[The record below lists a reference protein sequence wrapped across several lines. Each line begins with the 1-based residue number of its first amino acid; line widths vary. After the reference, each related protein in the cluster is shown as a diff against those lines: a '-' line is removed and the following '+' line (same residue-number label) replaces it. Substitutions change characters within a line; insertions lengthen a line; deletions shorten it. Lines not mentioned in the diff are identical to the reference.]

1 MSAEGCFP
9 KALRII
15 KTSSKSLKSAAVWLY
30 YNTSHAVPIS
40 HGSTLTFQLI
50 HKLLEVIMGYI
61 SKMFHTFTWCFVF
74 VISNFAWLI
83 CIKNMKL
90 NQKVQK
96 FSWKFN
102 WKFNSIVLM
111 SVQGYIVSELTGKF
125 TKFTFLLIKS
135 ARVTQTREQF
145 VCRELD

>member
-1 MSAEGCFP
+1 
-9 KALRII
+9 
-15 KTSSKSLKSAAVWLY
+15 
-30 YNTSHAVPIS
+30 
-40 HGSTLTFQLI
+40 
-50 HKLLEVIMGYI
+50 
-61 SKMFHTFTWCFVF
+61 
-74 VISNFAWLI
+74 
-83 CIKNMKL
+83 MKL

-102 WKFNSIVLM
+102 WKFNLIVLM